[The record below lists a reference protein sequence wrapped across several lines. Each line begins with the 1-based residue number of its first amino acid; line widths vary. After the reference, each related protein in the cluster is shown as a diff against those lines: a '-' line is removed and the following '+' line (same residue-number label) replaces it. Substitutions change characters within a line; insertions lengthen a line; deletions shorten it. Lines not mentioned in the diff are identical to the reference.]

1 MSEVRKEGKIEEKE
15 EVEFNNDDGSDD
27 DDDGDGGSSPLSAR
41 VAVNMARFTKDIL
54 CIQSLYHHRAHV
66 SSVSF
71 ICMKF
76 PSRH

>member
-41 VAVNMARFTKDIL
+41 VAVNNRKQGKKTEM
-54 CIQSLYHHRAHV
+54 
-66 SSVSF
+66 
-71 ICMKF
+71 
-76 PSRH
+76 